1 MKDVIFENENED
13 FQPRTVFQKIKESKL
28 VAWLIKK
35 GWVKTQYQGT
45 VFLIILS
52 IIFFTGAVVLFLE
65 IPPVYVPQAP
75 VDQTQTGIVK
85 LPNSVK

>member
-1 MKDVIFENENED
+1 MKDVIFEDENED
-13 FQPRTVFQKIKESKL
+13 FQPRTVFQKIEESKL

-35 GWVKTQYQGT
+35 GWAKTQYQGT

-52 IIFFTGAVVLFLE
+52 IIFFTCAIILFLK

-75 VDQTQTGIVK
+75 VDQTQTGIIS
-85 LPNSVK
+85 LPSSVK